1 MSGRLKTIALVAFVA
16 AMWFVICVMVEA
28 QLGVFQ

>member
-1 MSGRLKTIALVAFVA
+1 MPDRLKTIALAAFVG